1 MFVPR
6 GHWYSYAIKIP
17 IDSVGRLVV
26 PKALR
31 GELGITGATELE
43 AVTRDGV
50 IELAVADVPARVEDH
65 SGDPVIVTDTPMT
78 PLTIEDVRSAIDRVR
93 R

>member
-1 MFVPR
+1 M
-6 GHWYSYAIKIP
+6 KIA

-31 GELGITGATELE
+31 AELGITGPTELE
-43 AVTRDGV
+43 IVARDGV
-50 IELAVADVPARVEDH
+50 IELAVADVPARVEDRG
-65 SGDPVIVTDTPMT
+65 GDPVIVTDGPMT
-78 PLTIEDVRSAIDRVR
+78 PLTVEGVRAAIDRVR